1 MMNSTETRLKKV
13 PPLASALVE
22 SMRDVGYSL
31 QTAAADSIDN
41 SLSTRIKQIE
51 LLSVIE
57 SNNS

>member
-1 MMNSTETRLKKV
+1 MMNSTKTRLKKV

-41 SLSTRIKQIE
+41 SLSIRIKQIE

>member
-1 MMNSTETRLKKV
+1 MMDSTETRLKKV
-13 PPLASALVE
+13 PPFASALVE

-31 QTAAADSIDN
+31 QTAAVDSIDN